1 MEAILG
7 FGACMCVKRM
17 EMGTHCSLTDRKLW
31 LDPGSGRMTLGLDDT
46 DPASRAGF
54 SSGKERGFGAC
65 HAAR

>member
-31 LDPGSGRMTLGLDDT
+31 LDPGPGRMTLGLDDT

-65 HAAR
+65 QAAR